1 MTNIEQYETDPLT
14 QMEVDA
20 SLISDNEES
29 DQDVQELTDVDTDT
43 DGMIYEESKDAVQ
56 NPTP

>member
-1 MTNIEQYETDPLT
+1 MATGYQRFHDYCLMTNIEQYETDPLM

-29 DQDVQELTDVDTDT
+29 DQDDQELSDADTD
-43 DGMIYEESKDAVQ
+43 I
-56 NPTP
+56 